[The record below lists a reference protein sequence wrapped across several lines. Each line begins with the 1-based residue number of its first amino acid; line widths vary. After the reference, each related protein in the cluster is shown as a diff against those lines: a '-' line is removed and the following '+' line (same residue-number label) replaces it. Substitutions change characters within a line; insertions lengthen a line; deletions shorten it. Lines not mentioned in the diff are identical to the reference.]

1 MENPRLVL
9 FDGHAVVHRAYHAMA
24 HGQQMTTP
32 SGEIVTAV
40 RVFATIFLKI
50 LEDLKPSH
58 FAIAFDVHGPTFRDE
73 LDDQYKAHRPPTPED
88 LIHQVDR
95 VKQLVAAFNMPVYEL
110 PGYEAD
116 DVIGSLS
123 RQATE
128 QGVETVIVTGDADM
142 MQLVTPE
149 VTVLYPK
156 AGGSFST
163 ADQFDVV
170 AVAGKFGV
178 GPEYVADFKAL
189 KGDTSDNIKGVSGI
203 GDKGA
208 VSLIQQFGG
217 IDDIYR
223 HLDEVTPPRIQQ
235 LLRDGEADAR
245 LSKELAT
252 IVTAAPVTLD
262 LEAAHTGNYDRRQVV
277 ELFRELDFN
286 ALLRS
291 LPEEFGGDAG
301 SDTEETVQITAV
313 SPPRDNYHTV
323 STTEQLDDLVAR
335 LAAAPGFAF
344 DLETDMLN
352 SMQARPVGLSFSPA
366 PGEAYYIPVG
376 HIGLEAIGQLPLAQ
390 VLDRLGPLLLDPAL
404 PKTAHNGKYDMT
416 VLAESGQAVDGL
428 ANDTMI
434 AAHLLGARAVG
445 LKDLAFQRL
454 GFEMTE
460 ITALI
465 GKGAKQISMSQVAI
479 ELAAPYACADADMTF
494 RLAEQL
500 LPELRDDGLWKLFSD
515 VEMPLVPVLVDMER
529 AGIALDPMPLS
540 EMSHV
545 LGEQLAEIEVR
556 IYELAGL
563 EFNINS
569 PKQLGDVLFEQLQIP
584 GGRKKAGSY
593 STAAPV
599 LEALSADYP
608 IVAQILEYRGLAKLK
623 STYADALP
631 ALVNPKTGRV
641 HTSFNQT
648 RTATGRLS
656 SSDPNLQN
664 IPIRDES
671 ARQIRH
677 AFVAPPGAC
686 LLAADYSQIDLR
698 ALAHLSQ
705 DEHLLAAFRNNED
718 IHSATAAQLYGVP
731 QSEVT
736 SDMRRLAKTVH
747 FGVIYGMSG
756 YGLQQTTELSR
767 EEAAG
772 FIAAYFEKYPGVTEY
787 LEATRQQARDQGYV
801 ETLLHR
807 RRMIPEINAS
817 NRQIREGAERMATN
831 MPVQGTSADIIKV
844 AMIDLFREISERRL
858 KSRML
863 LQVHD
868 ELVLEVPEDELA
880 EVQQL
885 VPQVMASAVE
895 LSVPLKV
902 DTKTGGNW
910 GEME

>member
-1 MENPRLVL
+1 
-9 FDGHAVVHRAYHAMA
+9 
-24 HGQQMTTP
+24 
-32 SGEIVTAV
+32 
-40 RVFATIFLKI
+40 
-50 LEDLKPSH
+50 
-58 FAIAFDVHGPTFRDE
+58 
-73 LDDQYKAHRPPTPED
+73 
-88 LIHQVDR
+88 
-95 VKQLVAAFNMPVYEL
+95 
-110 PGYEAD
+110 
-116 DVIGSLS
+116 
-123 RQATE
+123 
-128 QGVETVIVTGDADM
+128 M
-142 MQLVTPE
+142 MQLVTPGT
-149 VTVLYPK
+149 TVLYPK
-156 AGGSFST
+156 QGGSFSD
-163 ADQFDVV
+163 AIQFDAA
-170 AVAGKFGV
+170 AVTEKYGV
-178 GPEYVADFKAL
+178 GPEHISDLKAL
-189 KGDTSDNIKGVSGI
+189 EGDTSDNIPGVLGI
-203 GDKGA
+203 GQKTA
-208 VSLIQQFGG
+208 VTLIRQFGG

-223 HLDEVTPPRIQQ
+223 HIDEVTPLRVQQ

-245 LSKELAT
+245 RSKQLAT
-252 IVTAAPVTLD
+252 IVTETPVTLD
-262 LEAAHTGNYDRRQVV
+262 LATAHTGNYDRQRVV

-291 LPEEFGGDAG
+291 LPEGFGTDA
-301 SDTEETVQITAV
+301 DETVQVTAAA
-313 SPPRDNYHTV
+313 PPQDNYHTIG
-323 STTEQLDDLVAR
+323 SSRELDELVVR

-352 SMQARPVGLSFSPA
+352 SMLAQPVGLSFSPA
-366 PGEAYYIPVG
+366 PGEAYYVPVG

-390 VLDRLGPLLLDPAL
+390 VLERLGPLLRDAEV

-416 VLAESGQAVDGL
+416 VLAESGLAVAGL
-428 ANDTMI
+428 ATDTMI

-454 GFEMTE
+454 GFEMTD
-460 ITALI
+460 ITTLI
-465 GKGAKQISMSQVAI
+465 GRGAKQISMSRVAI

-494 RLAEQL
+494 RLAELL
-500 LPELRDDGLWKLFSD
+500 LPELHDDGLWKLFSE
-515 VEMPLVPVLVDMER
+515 VEMPLVPVLMDMER
-529 AGIALDPMPLS
+529 AGIALDTTPLA
-540 EMSHV
+540 EMSRE
-545 LGEQLAEIEVR
+545 LGGQLLEIEAR
-556 IYELAGL
+556 IYELAGQ

-569 PKQLGDVLFEQLQIP
+569 PKQLGEVLFEKLEIP

-599 LEALSADYP
+599 LEALRDEYP
-608 IVAQILEYRGLAKLK
+608 VVDQILEYRQLAKLK
-623 STYADALP
+623 STYVDALP

-671 ARQIRH
+671 ARQVRH
-677 AFVAPPGAC
+677 AFVAPPGAR
-686 LLAADYSQIDLR
+686 LLAGDYSQIDLR

-705 DEHLLAAFRNNED
+705 DEGLLAAFRNDED
-718 IHSATAAQLYGVP
+718 IHSATAAQLYSVP
-731 QSEVT
+731 RSEVT
-736 SDMRRLAKTVH
+736 SDMRRLAKTVN
-747 FGVIYGMSG
+747 FGVIYGMSEF
-756 YGLQQTTELSR
+756 GLQQAAELSR
-767 EEAAG
+767 EEAAR
-772 FIAAYFEKYPGVTEY
+772 FITAYFEKYPGVTAY

-807 RRMIPEINAS
+807 KRMIPEINAP
-817 NRQIREGAERMATN
+817 NRQIREGAERMAIN

-844 AMIDLFREISERRL
+844 AMIDLFREITERRL

-880 EVQQL
+880 EMEEL
-885 VPQVMASAVE
+885 VPRVMSTALT